1 MSEIYKLLPHVD
13 QECDGVT
20 HMNGA
25 SNSVSTEA
33 VARPDLHEA
42 LGRREGEDHGVSGVG
57 SEQGTGRVIEGY
69 WGVIRISNYTEG
81 HRGECLGK
89 VVSKSV
95 IQKTVL

>member
-1 MSEIYKLLPHVD
+1 MKLHKA
-13 QECDGVT
+13 
-20 HMNGA
+20 MNFNA
-25 SNSVSTEA
+25 
-33 VARPDLHEA
+33 
-42 LGRREGEDHGVSGVG
+42 GEDHGVSGVG

-95 IQKTVL
+95 IQKTVLWKTECEDHFILAWNSNTIYYLCDKWMW